1 MAGIGANQQ
10 LVLGLGLEIEE
21 HIGLLDPRVDPSP
34 GRRTVAGKQIEGF

>member
-10 LVLGLGLEIEE
+10 LILGLGLEIEE

-34 GRRTVAGKQIEGF
+34 GGERSPGKQIEGF